1 MDKNENTIQIVA
13 FTTNSESSQF
23 FLPYDIIK
31 RFVKSQDHIFVKQKA
46 GLALAF
52 KLMLSKPNLYTK
64 IMVCSALD
72 LTREYNGIKEVNC
85 YLFFVDLES
94 KDSESQLNLIIKY
107 FLKYCNL
114 SRKIYILGLYSSNI
128 ENSLKNIDEKCI
140 KKIMESSKINKYKY
154 KEMNIEDNQIISKF
168 LLDIFLEVEK
178 ISITKKKKSEETK
191 ENCLIY

>member
-23 FLPYDIIK
+23 FLPYDITK

-94 KDSESQLNLIIKY
+94 KDSENQLNLIIKY

-128 ENSLKNIDEKCI
+128 ENSLKNIDENCI

>member
-85 YLFFVDLES
+85 YLML
-94 KDSESQLNLIIKY
+94 
-107 FLKYCNL
+107 
-114 SRKIYILGLYSSNI
+114 RGH
-128 ENSLKNIDEKCI
+128 SL
-140 KKIMESSKINKYKY
+140 SKISYELVVY
-154 KEMNIEDNQIISKF
+154 II
-168 LLDIFLEVEK
+168 
-178 ISITKKKKSEETK
+178 
-191 ENCLIY
+191 

>member
-1 MDKNENTIQIVA
+1 MDKNENTVQIVA

-94 KDSESQLNLIIKY
+94 KDSENQLNLIIKY

-128 ENSLKNIDEKCI
+128 ENSQKNIDEKCI

>member
-52 KLMLSKPNLYTK
+52 KL
-64 IMVCSALD
+64 CSALD

-94 KDSESQLNLIIKY
+94 KDSENQLNLIIKY